1 MSNIEKNDPA
11 KIRYNQQNH
20 SLSNQKLTVSN
31 NKIKLFIYDFYG
43 VMTNNKVLVDQY
55 GHESVLINRADG
67 LADEEIKKLGI
78 NQIINSTE
86 QNPVVSTRAEK
97 LGIPSSQGI
106 DNKGDFLVEHCQNNE
121 IDLEQVAYVG
131 NEINDKEAMEIAGV
145 TFCPADAHENIKA
158 ISDHVL
164 KTKGG
169 EGVIRE
175 LLDLIINLKKG
186 E

>member
-1 MSNIEKNDPA
+1 MADKSNIK
-11 KIRYNQQNH
+11 
-20 SLSNQKLTVSN
+20 
-31 NKIKLFIYDFYG
+31 FIVYDFDG

-55 GHESVLINRADG
+55 GHESVLVNRADG
-67 LADEEIKKLGI
+67 LAVAEIKKLGI

-106 DNKGDFLVEHCQNNE
+106 DNKRDFLVEHCQNNE

-131 NEINDKEAMEIAGV
+131 NDINDKEAMEIVGY
-145 TFCPADAHENIKA
+145 TFCPADAHNSIKS

-169 EGVIRE
+169 NGVIRE
-175 LLDLIINLKKG
+175 LLDLLIKQK
-186 E
+186 EE